1 MSYLNITRFMPTLLD
16 RKDRMSMG
24 VGLEVRVPYC
34 DHRLVQYVFNIPW
47 EIKTVGNREKGI
59 LRKALE
65 GVLPDDVL
73 YRKKSPY
80 PKTHN
85 PAYLNQVRSQMLGIL
100 DDPSSPI
107 LPLIDPAKIREI
119 AASPES
125 SSNLPWTT
133 SYYEGDCVWNIV
145 IIATDQRE
153 HNLYNY
159 RKLTVFILVTF
170 GFTWLCWLPLL
181 LNKQFTA
188 GLPVLPGQF
197 YLGSFGPLLGLPL
210 AYGAVAILV
219 HTLITGNPPDMR
231 QFGLTSDLPP
241 QFGIWMTSLVWML
254 TFGIGEESGWRGYLL
269 PQLHQRYSLFTSALL
284 VAVIWM
290 AWHLPAFWFNESYL
304 GMGFGVLGWAISLTY
319 GSVVLAWIC
328 AGSRWSIL
336 PVILWHGIFDLLTAS
351 DQAAEIMAMVC
362 SMLVIIHG
370 ILLMKTLGKRSG

>member
-1 MSYLNITRFMPTLLD
+1 MHS
-16 RKDRMSMG
+16 
-24 VGLEVRVPYC
+24 
-34 DHRLVQYVFNIPW
+34 LV
-47 EIKTVGNREKGI
+47 
-59 LRKALE
+59 
-65 GVLPDDVL
+65 
-73 YRKKSPY
+73 KS
-80 PKTHN
+80 
-85 PAYLNQVRSQMLGIL
+85 
-100 DDPSSPI
+100 D
-107 LPLIDPAKIREI
+107 
-119 AASPES
+119 S
-125 SSNLPWTT
+125 SSTK
-133 SYYEGDCVWNIV
+133 
-145 IIATDQRE
+145 
-153 HNLYNY
+153 
-159 RKLTVFILVTF
+159 KLIVFILVTF

-181 LNKQFTA
+181 LNKQFEA

-197 YLGSFGPLLGLPL
+197 YLGSFGPLLGTLASLKQPGEEGFPSWCRTAFSLSFPKKWLILAAGLPL

-219 HTLITGNPPDMR
+219 HTLITGHPPDMR

-328 AGSRWSIL
+328 AGSRWSIV
-336 PVILWHGIFDLLTAS
+336 PVIVWHGIFDLLTAS

-370 ILLMKTLGKRSG
+370 ILLMKILGKRRA